1 MRLKSKIRRINI
13 FNLINVYWLKDRIFI
28 FTIFPQTAM
37 NATQL
42 FIFHYFYG
50 FISMKF
56 SHLQNKY
63 FSQNSL
69 FESLYKIFGSW

>member
-28 FTIFPQTAM
+28 FTIFPQTAI
-37 NATQL
+37 NAIQL
-42 FIFHYFYG
+42 FIFHHFYG

-56 SHLQNKY
+56 SHLPNKY
-63 FSQNSL
+63 ISQNTL
-69 FESLYKIFGSW
+69 FESVYKIFGSW